1 MNYYEVLGVE
11 KTATPDEIKK
21 AYKRMAMKHHPDKG
35 GDTEQFQKI
44 KEAYDVLSDENK
56 RAQYDNPSHRQ
67 FGGDF
72 NFDFGGM
79 GQGFS
84 PDDLDAF
91 LRGFMRHQQKPTKNK
106 DVRLRMGIS
115 LKDTLSEFTR
125 NIVLPLNG
133 NKENISVNIPR
144 GILNGTV
151 IHYKGLGDNSDTN
164 LPRGDLIIEFVVDP
178 HPIFMVHGYDLIMD
192 YQLSFID
199 AILGT
204 TIEVSGL
211 DDTKFKVTIPPN
223 TKNGQRFRVA
233 KNGLF
238 VYNPNAKSEERGYLI
253 IVIDLVLP
261 NLNSKQ
267 LELLKQI
274 KNA

>member
-35 GDTEQFQKI
+35 GDTNQFQKI

-56 RAQYDNPSHRQ
+56 RAEYDNPSPN
-67 FGGDF
+67 FGNF

-79 GQGFS
+79 GRDFS
-84 PDDLDAF
+84 SDGLDAF
-91 LRGFMRHQQKPTKNK
+91 LRSFGRYQQKPTKNK

-115 LKDTLSEFTR
+115 LRDTLSDFTR

-133 NKENISVNIPR
+133 NKENISVNVPR
-144 GILNGTV
+144 GILNGTA

-164 LPRGDLIIEFVVDP
+164 LPRGDLIIEILIEP
-178 HPIFMVHGYDLIMD
+178 HPIFAVHGHDLIMD

-238 VYNPNAKSEERGYLI
+238 VYNSNTKSEERGYLI

-274 KNA
+274 KNI